1 MANSTSPEEINEMF
15 AFISERLKEHEDV
28 SRDLLIDV
36 LALKAVL
43 TEEQA
48 GAFKREREKALR
60 ESGYATHPN
69 LHRYD
74 EILAKYRGGQ

>member
-1 MANSTSPEEINEMF
+1 MPANSTTALAAPTVTVRCE
-15 AFISERLKEHEDV
+15 
-28 SRDLLIDV
+28 LLIDV